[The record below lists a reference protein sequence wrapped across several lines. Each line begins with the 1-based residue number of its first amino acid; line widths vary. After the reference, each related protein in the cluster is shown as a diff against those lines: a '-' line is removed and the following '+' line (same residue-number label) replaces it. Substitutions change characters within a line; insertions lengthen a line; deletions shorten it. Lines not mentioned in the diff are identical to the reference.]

1 MGISLRSFP
10 RGLCKIT
17 LCTGELINCLLF
29 EMVASSPVAMN
40 LPLSNEEQNAG
51 DATLL
56 QTKGQK
62 AGWGGS
68 SSSFLMF
75 FSVPVFLLSGLRFLQ
90 FIWGRKLMT
99 GFIFL
104 ASLEC

>member
-29 EMVASSPVAMN
+29 EMVASSRLAMN

-75 FSVPVFLLSGLRFLQ
+75 FLSQCFFFFDLDFY
-90 FIWGRKLMT
+90 
-99 GFIFL
+99 
-104 ASLEC
+104 SLYGEEN